1 MELANPISTKIV
13 KILRWIEWV
22 LLFDCAVTNFLRV
35 DLGYIPYAHWRIVL
49 CLLALAAF
57 SLIPLPAA
65 RSLKYKRTYIIA
77 GFLLLILVDTLQ
89 INHSALFE
97 LFIIKAC
104 LVLPRRDAISA
115 TVGATTVNFSQFVWQ
130 LPTRLAETKVMTDE
144 MGVDPFLNPQTIVTD
159 SLVGAVTGTFF
170 VLLLGFVF
178 VAEQRS
184 RYRAEK
190 LAVEVEDLAT
200 KLERSRIARDIHD
213 SLGHTLTT
221 LDVQLA
227 LVDRYAQNTPESK
240 ASPKLQKAITRS
252 QQLAT
257 QCLSEARESLRTIRK
272 SNFDLASALTDLGN
286 DMQKTFTL
294 EMTVHVSSLPQ
305 RLSYQIY
312 LIAKEGL
319 INIQKHAKA
328 ATATLSIEEKRKEV
342 NLTLTDDGS
351 GFDPGN
357 IQGGYGLQGI
367 KERSQLLGGQL
378 TVTSFPQKGTQ
389 LRVSIPIN
397 ATVV

>member
-1 MELANPISTKIV
+1 MDLANPISPKIIR
-13 KILRWIEWV
+13 ILRWIEWL
-22 LLFDCAVTNFLRV
+22 LLFDCAVTNLIRA
-35 DLGYIPYAHWRIVL
+35 DLDYLPYACWRIGL
-49 CLLALAAF
+49 CLSALAAF
-57 SLIPLPAA
+57 SLIRLPITYPI
-65 RSLKYKRTYIIA
+65 SYKRAYIIA
-77 GFLLLILVDTLQ
+77 GFSLLILVDVIQ
-89 INHSALFE
+89 INHSALFD

-104 LVLPRRDAISA
+104 LVLPRKDAISA
-115 TVGATTVNFSQFVWQ
+115 AVGATTVNFSQFVWQ
-130 LPTRLAETKVMTDE
+130 LPTRLAETNVMIDE
-144 MGVDPFLNPQTIVTD
+144 KGIEPFLNPQTIVTD
-159 SLVGAVTGTFF
+159 ALVGTVTGTLF

-227 LVDRYAQNTPESK
+227 LVDRYAQDTPASQ
-240 ASPKLQKAITRS
+240 ASPQLRKAITRS

-257 QCLSEARESLRTIRK
+257 QCLSEARESLRTIRE
-272 SNFDLASALTDLGN
+272 SNFDLASALAALGD
-286 DMQKTFTL
+286 DMQKTFSL
-294 EMTVHVSSLPQ
+294 EVKVQIPSLPE
-305 RLSYQIY
+305 RLSYQLY

-328 ATATLSIEEKRKEV
+328 TTATLFLEAKESEI
-342 NLTLTDDGS
+342 NLTLIDDGC
-351 GFDPGN
+351 GFEPTS
-357 IQGGYGLQGI
+357 IKQGYGLQGI

-378 TVTSFPQKGTQ
+378 TVKSYPQAGTK
-389 LRVSIPIN
+389 LCVSVPIN